1 MLNGSYKIL
10 YIYSG
15 VDFYPIGCLT
25 TNAIEES
32 VSMLES
38 STRDNSN
45 GWRSSVPTAQS
56 FSVSFSGILGLD
68 DRGGTV
74 ITFAQLKA
82 FKRART
88 KIQWKIDSSEGG
100 DTDQGYGYIT
110 SLSETQEINEAITFD
125 GSIVG
130 TGDPS
135 ITEWTPPEYSDLIE
149 MIPIYESAKA
159 L

>member
-15 VDFYPIGCLT
+15 VDFFPIGCLT
-25 TNAIEES
+25 SNAIEES

-45 GWRSSVPTAQS
+45 GWRSSVPTSQS
-56 FSVSFSGILGLD
+56 FSISFSGILTLD
-68 DRGGTV
+68 DRGATV
-74 ITFAQLKA
+74 ITYAQLKA
-82 FKRART
+82 LKRART

-110 SLSETQEINEAITFD
+110 SLSETQEVDNAITFD
-125 GSIVG
+125 GAITGS
-130 TGDPS
+130 GDPS
-135 ITEWTPPEYSDLIE
+135 VTEWTPPEYSDVLD
-149 MIPIYESAKA
+149 MIPIYNTAKA
-159 L
+159 D